1 MAFVKNDEVLP
12 VENVAE
18 YLGEHHGQHILH
30 ACRSVQKYYVRLES
44 IKRDLRFLKACQSN
58 DIIPKFL
65 WTSNVFELSLDT
77 LCELISYRVFEHL
90 HRMVILFAARLLEE
104 KENTL
109 KNKLWN
115 LGVGDEYFESNDPE
129 VVTNLSS
136 RVISDEEV
144 QCLTNGLDYGL
155 IPEHIDRLN
164 VASNV
169 EQFYHRVTDI
179 AQHHKKC
186 MNELMEHGTIVKTD
200 VRVLASKELTF
211 TSDLRSLTQSFLH
224 KVDQFREQ
232 NIKIKSKEQNYC
244 NILKKLRGD
253 NSIIITRPDKGR

>member
-1 MAFVKNDEVLP
+1 
-12 VENVAE
+12 
-18 YLGEHHGQHILH
+18 
-30 ACRSVQKYYVRLES
+30 
-44 IKRDLRFLKACQSN
+44 
-58 DIIPKFL
+58 
-65 WTSNVFELSLDT
+65 
-77 LCELISYRVFEHL
+77 
-90 HRMVILFAARLLEE
+90 MVILFAAQLLEE

-129 VVTNLSS
+129 VITNLSS

-186 MNELMEHGTIVKTD
+186 MNELMEHGTIVKTG

-232 NIKIKSKEQNYC
+232 DIKIKSKEQNYC
-244 NILKKLRGD
+244 NILKKLKGD